1 MVEKSTLVSY
11 LEKQISTAPDRL
23 YANTIDKNGKKLLDR
38 FISIRVKKFLADFQ
52 KGNNI
57 ENRWIIIPGFR
68 GTGKT
73 TLLSQLYHMLLEQ
86 GVARDRVLY
95 LSLDEITKL
104 LQSNLYEIIEIYE
117 TIRGESIE
125 SIEDKIFLFI
135 DEAHYDKN
143 WDVTLKTIYDRTKN
157 IFIMVTGSSALA
169 LQTSADSAR
178 RMQIEKLFP
187 LTFIEY
193 MKIKN
198 RMMPEKN
205 LKSEIEHAIFE
216 SESADEVYKKL
227 KPLQKKAMKYWSYV
241 EPFELEKYLTTGTL
255 PFSIGLSKEYE
266 IYQRVI
272 NILEKVIYED
282 ISKIDNYDK
291 NTLDKIWNLLII
303 LSDTNRISLESLA
316 NKIDLEKPTIFKI
329 LNTLSKSELIF
340 PVKAYGTAS
349 KQTTK
354 SPKYPFTA
362 PAIKASLLWKIG
374 KLSPT
379 SDIYGKLIQDVV
391 ALYFYK
397 LSNITGHFNIHYDSG
412 KGCADF
418 IISDIRNN
426 SKISVEVS
434 YGVNKDARQAKATMN
449 KISAKY
455 GIVISKRELK
465 IEDNIV
471 FIPHKLFFLT

>member
-1 MVEKSTLVSY
+1 MVEKSTLISY

-23 YANTIDKNGKKLLDR
+23 YANIIDQNGTKLFDR
-38 FISIRVKKFLADFQ
+38 FISVRIRKFLDNFQ

-57 ENRWIIIPGFR
+57 ENRWITIPGFR

-86 GVARDRVLY
+86 GVARDKILY
-95 LSLDEITKL
+95 LSLEETIKL
-104 LQSNLYEIIEIYE
+104 LQSNLYEIIGIYE

-125 SIEDKIFLFI
+125 SIEDKVFLFI

-143 WDVTLKTIYDRTKN
+143 WDITLKTIFDRSKN
-157 IFIMVTGSSALA
+157 IFIIATGSSALA

-193 MKIKN
+193 MKLKN
-198 RMMPEKN
+198 RVMPEKN
-205 LKSEIEHAIFE
+205 LKSEIESAIFK
-216 SESADEVYKKL
+216 SKSADEVYQKL
-227 KPLQKKAMKYWSYV
+227 KLLQRKAMKYWSNV

-282 ISKIDNYDK
+282 ISNIDSYDK

-316 NKIDLEKPTIFKI
+316 KKIDLEKPTVFKI

-354 SPKYPFTA
+354 SPKYAFTA

-379 SDIYGKLIQDVV
+379 ANIYGKLLQDVA
-391 ALYFYK
+391 ALYLYK
-397 LSNITGHFNIHYDSG
+397 LSSITGHFNVHYDSG

-418 IISDIRNN
+418 IIVDIRDN
-426 SKISVEVS
+426 SKISIEVS
-434 YGVNKDARQAKATMN
+434 YGVNKDAKQARSTMN

-455 GIVISKRELK
+455 GVVISKRELK
-465 IEDNIV
+465 VEDNVV
-471 FIPHKLFFLT
+471 FIPHKLFFLI

>member
-1 MVEKSTLVSY
+1 MVEKSTLISY

-23 YANTIDKNGKKLLDR
+23 HANIIDQNGTKLLDR
-38 FISIRVKKFLADFQ
+38 FISVRIKKFLEEFQ
-52 KGNNI
+52 KEKNI
-57 ENRWIIIPGFR
+57 ENRWITIPGFR

-73 TLLSQLYHMLLEQ
+73 TLLSQLYHILLKQ
-86 GVARDRVLY
+86 SIPRDRILY
-95 LSLDEITKL
+95 LSLEETTKL
-104 LQSNLYEIIEIYE
+104 LQSNLYEIIGIYE
-117 TIRGESIE
+117 TIRGENIE
-125 SIEDKIFLFI
+125 SIKEKIFLFI

-143 WDVTLKTIYDRTKN
+143 WDITLKTIFDRTKN
-157 IFIMVTGSSALA
+157 IFTIVTGSSALA

-193 MKIKN
+193 MKLKN
-198 RMMPEKN
+198 RIMPERN
-205 LKSEIEHAIFE
+205 LKTEVEGAVFE
-216 SESADEVYKKL
+216 SKSADEVYKKL
-227 KPLQKKAMKYWSYV
+227 KLLQRKAMKYWSNI

-282 ISKIDNYDK
+282 ISNIDSYDK
-291 NTLDKIWNLLII
+291 STLDKIWNLLII
-303 LSDTNRISLESLA
+303 LSDTDRISLESLA
-316 NKIDLEKPTIFKI
+316 KKIDLEKPTVFKI

-379 SDIYGKLIQDVV
+379 ANIYGKLLQDVV
-391 ALYFYK
+391 ALYLYK
-397 LSNITGHFNIHYDSG
+397 LSSITGHFKVHYDSG

-418 IISDIRNN
+418 IILDIRDK
-426 SKISVEVS
+426 SKISIEVS
-434 YGVNKDARQAKATMN
+434 YGVNKDAKQAKTTMN

-455 GIVISKRELK
+455 GIVISKRELNVD
-465 IEDNIV
+465 DNVV
-471 FIPHKLFFLT
+471 FIPHKLFFLI

>member
-1 MVEKSTLVSY
+1 MVEKSTLISY

-23 YANTIDKNGKKLLDR
+23 HANIIDQNGTKLLDR
-38 FISIRVKKFLADFQ
+38 FISVRIKKFLEEFQ
-52 KGNNI
+52 KEKNI
-57 ENRWIIIPGFR
+57 ENRWITIPGFR

-73 TLLSQLYHMLLEQ
+73 TLLSQLYHILLKQ
-86 GVARDRVLY
+86 SIPRDRILY
-95 LSLDEITKL
+95 LSLEETTKL
-104 LQSNLYEIIEIYE
+104 LQSNLYEIIGIYE
-117 TIRGESIE
+117 TIRGENIE
-125 SIEDKIFLFI
+125 SIKEKIFLFI

-143 WDVTLKTIYDRTKN
+143 WDITLKTIFDRTKN
-157 IFIMVTGSSALA
+157 IFTIVTGSSALA

-193 MKIKN
+193 MKLKN
-198 RMMPEKN
+198 RIMPERN
-205 LKSEIEHAIFE
+205 LKTEVEDAVFE
-216 SESADEVYKKL
+216 SKSADEVYKKL
-227 KPLQKKAMKYWSYV
+227 KLLQRKAMKYWSNI

-282 ISKIDNYDK
+282 ISNIDSYDK
-291 NTLDKIWNLLII
+291 STLDKIWNLLII
-303 LSDTNRISLESLA
+303 LSDTDRISLESLA
-316 NKIDLEKPTIFKI
+316 KKIDLEKPTVFKI

-379 SDIYGKLIQDVV
+379 ANIYGKLLQDVV
-391 ALYFYK
+391 ALYLYK
-397 LSNITGHFNIHYDSG
+397 LSSITGHFKVHYDSG

-418 IISDIRNN
+418 IILDIRDK
-426 SKISVEVS
+426 SKISIEVS
-434 YGVNKDARQAKATMN
+434 YGVNKDAKQAKTTMN

-455 GIVISKRELK
+455 GIVISKRELNVD
-465 IEDNIV
+465 DNVV
-471 FIPHKLFFLT
+471 FIPHKLFFLI

>member
-1 MVEKSTLVSY
+1 MVEKSTLISY

-23 YANTIDKNGKKLLDR
+23 YANTIDQNGKKLFDR
-38 FISIRVKKFLADFQ
+38 FISVRVKKFLSDFQ
-52 KGNNI
+52 KGKNI
-57 ENRWIIIPGFR
+57 ENRWITIPGFR

-95 LSLDEITKL
+95 LSLEEITKL
-104 LQSNLYEIIEIYE
+104 LQSNLYEMIEIYE

-125 SIEDKIFLFI
+125 SIKDKIFLFI

-143 WDVTLKTIYDRTKN
+143 WDTTLKTIFDRSKN
-157 IFIMVTGSSALA
+157 IFIIVTGSSALA

-193 MKIKN
+193 MKLKN
-198 RMMPEKN
+198 RIMPEKN
-205 LKSEIEHAIFE
+205 LKSEIESAVFE
-216 SESADEVYKKL
+216 SKSADEVYKKIN
-227 KPLQKKAMKYWSYV
+227 PLQKKAVKYWSNI
-241 EPFELEKYLTTGTL
+241 EPFEIEKYLTIGTL
-255 PFSIGLSKEYE
+255 PFSIGLSNEDQ
-266 IYQRVI
+266 IYQRVV

-282 ISKIDNYDK
+282 ISKIDSYDK

-303 LSDTNRISLESLA
+303 LSDTDRISLESLA
-316 NKIDLEKPTIFKI
+316 KKIDLEKPTVFKI
-329 LNTLSKSELIF
+329 LGTLSKSELIF

-379 SDIYGKLIQDVV
+379 ADIYGKLLQDVV
-391 ALYFYK
+391 ALYLYK
-397 LSNITGHFNIHYDSG
+397 LSNITSHFNIYYDSG
-412 KGCADF
+412 KRCADF
-418 IISDIRNN
+418 IVSDARDGSSISI
-426 SKISVEVS
+426 EVS
-434 YGVNKDARQAKATMN
+434 YGVNKDAEQAKATMD

-465 IEDNIV
+465 IEDNVV